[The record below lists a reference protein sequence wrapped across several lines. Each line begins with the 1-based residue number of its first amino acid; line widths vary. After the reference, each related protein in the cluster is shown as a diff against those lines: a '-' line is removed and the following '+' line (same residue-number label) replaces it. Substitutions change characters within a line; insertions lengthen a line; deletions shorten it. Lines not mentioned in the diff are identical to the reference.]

1 MRLSIIIPVYNEST
15 TLLKLIEKVENVDIG
30 KIEKEIILVDDYS
43 KDGSREILGKLKKY
57 KIILQDKNYGKGYAI
72 RTGIKNS
79 TGDFIII
86 QDSDLE
92 YDPND
97 YSQLLKPLIE
107 ESADVVYGSRFLK
120 RNKKWIYRFY
130 LANKILSFFTSIIY
144 FKNITDMET
153 CYKVF
158 RSDIIKSMNIKSKR
172 FDFEP
177 EITAKLLRK
186 KINIVEV
193 PISYYPR
200 DRLDGKKIRFKDG
213 ISAILTLIKYRF
225 ID

>member
-30 KIEKEIILVDDYS
+30 KIEKEIIIVDDYS

-57 KIILQDKNYGKGYAI
+57 KIIFQDKNYGKGYAI

-97 YSQLLKPLIE
+97 YSQLLKPLIG

-120 RNKKWIYRFY
+120 RNKK
-130 LANKILSFFTSIIY
+130 
-144 FKNITDMET
+144 
-153 CYKVF
+153 
-158 RSDIIKSMNIKSKR
+158 
-172 FDFEP
+172 
-177 EITAKLLRK
+177 
-186 KINIVEV
+186 
-193 PISYYPR
+193 
-200 DRLDGKKIRFKDG
+200 
-213 ISAILTLIKYRF
+213 
-225 ID
+225 

>member
-30 KIEKEIILVDDYS
+30 KIEKEIIIVDDYS

-57 KIILQDKNYGKGYAI
+57 KIIFQDKNYGKGYAI

-97 YSQLLKPLIE
+97 YSQLLKPLIG

-120 RNKKWIYRFY
+120 RNKKGIYRFY

-158 RSDIIKSMNIKSKR
+158 RSDVIKSMNIKSKK

-186 KINIVEV
+186 NIKIIEV

-213 ISAILTLIKYRF
+213 LSAIWTLIKYRF
-225 ID
+225 VD

>member
-30 KIEKEIILVDDYS
+30 KIEKEIIIVDDYS

-57 KIILQDKNYGKGYAI
+57 KIIFQDKNYGKGYAI

-97 YSQLLKPLIE
+97 YSQLLKPLIG

-120 RNKKWIYRFY
+120 RNKKGIYRFY

-158 RSDIIKSMNIKSKR
+158 RSDVIKSMNIKSKR

-186 KINIVEV
+186 NIKIIEV

-213 ISAILTLIKYRF
+213 LSAIWTLIKYRF
-225 ID
+225 VD